1 MLQKNIDEQTMTA
14 SDFKALATGNPYLK
28 YKMELENDLTLLEN
42 QRRAFQRSKD
52 HYRHTI
58 SYCEENIPI

>member
-1 MLQKNIDEQTMTA
+1 
-14 SDFKALATGNPYLK
+14 
-28 YKMELENDLTLLEN
+28 MELENDLTLLEN

-58 SYCEENIPI
+58 SYCEENMPILEETIKQV

>member
-1 MLQKNIDEQTMTA
+1 MTA

-42 QRRAFQRSKD
+42 QRRLSTQQGSLS
-52 HYRHTI
+52 
-58 SYCEENIPI
+58 SYNLLL